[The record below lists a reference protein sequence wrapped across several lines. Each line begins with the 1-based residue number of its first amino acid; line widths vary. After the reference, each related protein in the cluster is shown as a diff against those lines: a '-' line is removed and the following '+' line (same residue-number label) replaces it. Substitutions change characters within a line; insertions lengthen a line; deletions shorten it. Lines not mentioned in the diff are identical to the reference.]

1 MTTTTETR
9 RASRKEENTSP
20 LSLCLRSHQ
29 LQHRMAAEAVERRVA
44 AVELLGDSEEQS
56 RVHNPAG
63 DQLGRKGGRTQERER
78 EIRSEHAA
86 RSGEEGREK
95 RQEKEMDRWRERE
108 HAFRFSRVTRDC
120 TAERG
125 TREAEAGAIA

>member
-29 LQHRMAAEAVERRVA
+29 LPHRMAAEAVERRAA

-56 RVHNPAG
+56 RDHNPAG

-78 EIRSEHAA
+78 EIRERTRSKEWGRGKREEA
-86 RSGEEGREK
+86 REG
-95 RQEKEMDRWRERE
+95 D
-108 HAFRFSRVTRDC
+108 
-120 TAERG
+120 G
-125 TREAEAGAIA
+125 